1 MYKKVDSL
9 GIVIFKIIVFFHLLL
24 LILPVPVPL
33 SFFNII
39 IKSVTKVLREVSN
52 IIYVESHV
60 PDIESYIPDIVSCIL
75 AVIGIIV
82 VSLMLCWLAKSID
95 KYFIFRNEHNLK
107 KSGIISQ
114 SNQLINIIQ
123 KYNRGN

>member
-24 LILPVPVPL
+24 LILPFPVPISLL
-33 SFFNII
+33 SVVINAVINVF
-39 IKSVTKVLREVSN
+39 REISD

-60 PDIESYIPDIVSCIL
+60 PDIDSYIPDIVSCIL

-95 KYFIFRNEHNLK
+95 KYFIHRNEHNLK
-107 KSGIISQ
+107 KAE
-114 SNQLINIIQ
+114 
-123 KYNRGN
+123 